1 MARVHLENQLPRES
15 DDDDTSDEE
24 GEIVDEME
32 MEHAQLSKAPV
43 FTAVMA
49 ESLQPDGSASHD
61 GVALNERPDAREGT
75 KKSTKSK
82 ARRCTPEVKALS
94 VSAFLFSFITVV
106 QIFAAHIAHSQALL
120 MDCIS
125 MGVDAFTYLGNIVV
139 ECRKRDGETHAKS
152 QLIIVATSLGLLCYF
167 TADAMKE
174 SWGTIQ
180 VCLGR
185 ADAKDEDDVN
195 GWITLGFALG
205 GVGFDLMCL
214 LEFYKSNK
222 KTGSVKSVNMFSA
235 LLHVSAD
242 FLRSTS
248 TLIMSLLILLCKV
261 DSTCIDAYTSVFIGI
276 TIISGAF
283 VGFFKWIKLLITFC
297 CKERLEKA

>member
-1 MARVHLENQLPRES
+1 M
-15 DDDDTSDEE
+15 
-24 GEIVDEME
+24 VDEME

-49 ESLQPDGSASHD
+49 ESLQPEIASHD
-61 GVALNERPDAREGT
+61 GFDGRPGTRERT
-75 KKSTKSK
+75 KKSTKTK

-106 QIFAAHIAHSQALL
+106 QVFAAHIAHSQALL
-120 MDCIS
+120 IDCIS

-139 ECRKRDGETHAKS
+139 ECRKRDGETHARS
-152 QLIIVATSLGLLCYF
+152 QLVIVASSLGLLCYF
-167 TADAMKE
+167 TVDAMKE

-180 VCLGR
+180 VCMGK
-185 ADAKDEDDVN
+185 AEAEDEDDVN

-222 KTGSVKSVNMFSA
+222 KTGSAKSVNMFSA

-248 TLIMSLLILLCKV
+248 TLVMSLLILLCKV
-261 DSTCIDAYTSVFIGI
+261 DSTCIDAYTSIFIGI